1 MASDLRSRVFVKR
14 KGALVPG
21 DAPAW
26 EAFNRMKEEAAYLV
40 NLNRPRNISHH
51 RKLFALLNLVHENT
65 DDRWPTLDTLLDDL
79 KISTGLFETRINA
92 VTGIPYVVAKSI
104 SFASMT
110 QDEFEQ
116 WFDRAVDLICKQ
128 VLDMSRDD
136 LLAEIG
142 DILAG
147 RRAA

>member
-1 MASDLRSRVFVKR
+1 MSSDLRSRVFVKR
-14 KGALVPG
+14 GNALVPG
-21 DAPAW
+21 DADA
-26 EAFNRMKEEAAYLV
+26 AAGFAKMKEGAGYLV
-40 NLNRPRNISHH
+40 SVSRPRNLMHH
-51 RKLFALLNLVHENT
+51 RKLFALLNLVQDNT
-65 DDRWPTLDTLLDDL
+65 DRWPTVDTLLDDL

-116 WFDRAVDLICKQ
+116 WFDRAVGLISKQ
-128 VLDMSRDD
+128 VLEMDRDY
-136 LLAEIG
+136 LLAEIA
-142 DILAG
+142 DVLAG